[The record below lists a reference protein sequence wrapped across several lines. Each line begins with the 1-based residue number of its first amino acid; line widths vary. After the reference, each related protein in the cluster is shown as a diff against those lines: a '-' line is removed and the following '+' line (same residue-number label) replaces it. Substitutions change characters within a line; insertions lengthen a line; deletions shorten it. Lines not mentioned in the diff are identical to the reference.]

1 MGSDFADVL
10 KRENLAEEAFYR
22 SDPEAYK
29 ALWSHGDD
37 VTLFAAVGASKTGCD
52 EVAQTFDS
60 VSARFKNGVVT
71 LDYEVVYEG
80 TDVAYTV
87 GYEHGKVHLDGGP
100 LREIEIRV
108 TQIYRRE
115 NGDWK
120 LVHRHGDVPPTAGSD
135 GLTAGGNERKER

>member
-1 MGSDFADVL
+1 MASDFADVL
-10 KRENLAEEAFYR
+10 KRENQAEWAFYQ

-37 VTLFAAVGASKTGCD
+37 VTLFAAVGASKIGWA
-52 EVAQTFDS
+52 EVSKTFDS
-60 VSARFKNGVVT
+60 VSARFKDGVVT

-100 LREIEIRV
+100 VQEIEIRV
-108 TQIYRRE
+108 TQIYRRQ

-120 LVHRHGDVPPTAGSD
+120 LVHRHGDVPLTAGRD
-135 GLTAGGNERKER
+135 GLTTDGDARRER